1 MTTPLATA
9 PAKATTAGKN
19 EYLNSRWD
27 DALASKMDPVERLI
41 YRSNIL
47 GADARITNTGGGNT
61 SAKIDVKD
69 PLTGETT
76 RVLWVKGSGG
86 DLRTATKANFASLYL
101 DQVLALTN
109 LY

>member
-1 MTTPLATA
+1 MTTTSIPTA
-9 PAKATTAGKN
+9 SAAKADGRSRN
-19 EYLNSRWD
+19 EYLRSRWD

-61 SAKIDVKD
+61 SSKLDVKD

-76 RVLWVKGSGG
+76 RVLRSEEHTSE
-86 DLRTATKANFASLYL
+86 LQSLAYL
-101 DQVLALTN
+101 VCRLL
-109 LY
+109 